1 MNIITVNTI
10 EEIENFEKL
19 HSQLKFNTN
28 CEREN
33 DHFTVLIQAYS
44 EHSNNDAM
52 MIFKKAESAIKV
64 EIKLDTEKLDEAY
77 SNLSEDKKIPS
88 THEIITISSSH
99 KGEYLRLLV
108 KVCYKNILQ
117 HLAAYNGSSD
127 DYKAIAELAVKYRG
141 GVFSFLS
148 GLEKEEFI
156 Y

>member
-1 MNIITVNTI
+1 MNSLNVNTI
-10 EEIENFEKL
+10 DEIENFEKH
-19 HSQLKFNTN
+19 HSQFKFTTN

-52 MIFKKAESAIKV
+52 MIFKKVEAAIKF

-77 SNLSEDKKIPS
+77 SNLSEDQKIPS
-88 THEIITISSSH
+88 AHEIITISSSH

-127 DYKAIAELAVKYRG
+127 DYTAIAELAVKYRG
-141 GVFSFLS
+141 GVISFLKGS
-148 GLEKEEFI
+148 EKEEII

>member
-1 MNIITVNTI
+1 MNILNVNTI
-10 EEIENFEKL
+10 DEIENFEKL
-19 HSQLKFNTN
+19 HSQFEFNAN
-28 CEREN
+28 CERVN
-33 DHFTVLIQAYS
+33 DNFTLLLQAYS
-44 EHSNNDAM
+44 EHRNDEAM
-52 MIFKKAESAIKV
+52 MIFKKAESAIKF
-64 EIKLDTEKLDEAY
+64 EIQLDTEKLNEAY

-88 THEIITISSSH
+88 AHEIITISSSH

-117 HLAAYNGSSD
+117 HLAAYNGSID